1 MGFERPKPPSRVVIV
16 GAGPAGAT
24 LAWLLA
30 RRGIHV
36 TLLERR
42 SDFAREFRG
51 EVLMPSGVEALEQM
65 GLRAVLEDT
74 PSHVQQEA
82 GIYLNGREIFRE
94 TLRPEMFSGRPP
106 IAISQPAFLEGVVR
120 TAERSS
126 RFTFERGVAV
136 RSLTWEA
143 GRVTGVTIRDRYR
156 GDSTERT
163 IAADLVVGAD
173 GRNSMVRKELGLS
186 ARSMSPPMDVLW
198 CKLSCPEA
206 WSGARGYFGRG
217 HLLIAYRTWDD
228 TLQLGWVILKGTFG
242 NLRDRGVG
250 SWIQEMANHVS
261 PDLAVHLRRHG
272 QNVRNPFLL
281 ESVSDRV
288 DQWSRPGAV
297 VIGDAAHA
305 MSPVAGQGINIA
317 LRDAIVAAN
326 HLVPLLSKSVAPERL
341 AQALDRIEV
350 ERLRE
355 LQRIQAMQALPPKVV
370 LSRAWWGDPLRQFT
384 GLVLRRQSVRAR
396 LAHLLSD
403 FLYGVSNV
411 QLNV

>member
-1 MGFERPKPPSRVVIV
+1 
-16 GAGPAGAT
+16 
-24 LAWLLA
+24 
-30 RRGIHV
+30 
-36 TLLERR
+36 
-42 SDFAREFRG
+42 
-51 EVLMPSGVEALEQM
+51 MPSGVEALEQM

-74 PSHVQQEA
+74 PSHVQREA
-82 GIYLNGREIFRE
+82 GIYLNGREIFRQ

-126 RFTFERGVAV
+126 HFTFERGVAV
-136 RSLTWEA
+136 RSLRWEA

-163 IAADLVVGAD
+163 LAADLVVGAD

-198 CKLSCPEA
+198 CKLPCPEA

-242 NLRDRGVG
+242 NLRDSGVG

-272 QNVRNPFLL
+272 REVRNPFLL

-341 AQALDRIEV
+341 AQALDRIET

-355 LQRIQAMQALPPKVV
+355 LKRIQAMQALPPKVV

-396 LAHLLSD
+396 LAHLLAD
-403 FLYGVSNV
+403 FLYGVTDV
-411 QLNV
+411 QLKV